1 MKKVYAVYVTDY
13 VSGLLPPARCIVIGL
28 YTKLETAIRSMD
40 YFNEVAEKRLISS
53 GVEYEIKRG
62 AFDGEVVL
70 ETYCRSIAE
79 KINQKVYSVI
89 PVLEYLYSINETL
102 KKG

>member
-13 VSGLLPPARCIVIGL
+13 VSGLLPPVRCVVVGL

-40 YFNEVAEKRLISS
+40 SFNEVAEKRLISS

-62 AFDGEVVL
+62 AFDGEIDRVGFVTK
-70 ETYCRSIAE
+70 ETRKYVFIVEMKVDSEE
-79 KINQKVYSVI
+79 KDVDGFTIFTV
-89 PVLEYLYSINETL
+89 
-102 KKG
+102 